1 MKTRFLTR
9 SESKVLLPHK
19 QSKSAPARQAKH
31 IHYRGVQIDRFKTAV
46 LNHPR
51 VPLGKPGDIHER
63 EADRVAERVLS
74 QEEGAAA
81 RPAAVEITPLTG
93 SAVGVRGRVL
103 AQVFAGRRGGSPL
116 DGAATRFLE
125 PRFGRDFERV
135 KVHTGSF
142 AARVCRSIGAEALTA
157 GNNIFFGAG
166 RYRPE
171 TPGGRRLLAH
181 ELAHVLQ
188 QRRTPALQAYGRNVH
203 YEHTKTW
210 AEDVFGR
217 GSTDA
222 ETIAREDNGVDE
234 GWTHPHLATPREF
247 LFTSDDDLTHFPSR
261 STATAA
267 VQSAINSADLPAFG
281 RALHRYQDSYSHSFP
296 PGSPMS
302 HLSHSRGGATGWQ
315 RDVLMWLHRRYPNTY
330 YGRGAA
336 IWHALLG
343 YYPDDFKVNS
353 EQRARDDAMERGTKH
368 FIRVFHSV
376 WRTVRMMRV
385 PVPPGLTV
393 PGMLFGP
400 HHVAPYMRR

>member
-1 MKTRFLTR
+1 MP
-9 SESKVLLPHK
+9 EKVLKVRKSTAKRRQGEDAASRAARRMPAALPANSRLRK
-19 QSKSAPARQAKH
+19 LH
-31 IHYRGVQIDRFKTAV
+31 IG
-46 LNHPR
+46 N
-51 VPLGKPGDIHER
+51 PGDTYER

-81 RPAAVEITPLTG
+81 RPAAVEVTPLTG
-93 SAVGVRGRVL
+93 SAAGVRGRVL
-103 AQVFAGRRGGSPL
+103 AQVFAGRRGGNPL

-125 PRFGRDFERV
+125 PRFQYDFRRV
-135 KVHTGSF
+135 RVHTGSF
-142 AARVCRSIGAEALTA
+142 AARVCRSIGADALTA
-157 GNNIFFGAG
+157 GKNIFFGAG

-181 ELAHVLQ
+181 ELAHVVQ
-188 QRRTPALQAYGRNVH
+188 QRNAPALQAYGRNVH
-203 YEHTKTW
+203 YENTKRW

-217 GSTDA
+217 GSREA
-222 ETIAREDNGVDE
+222 ETIAREDQGVDE
-234 GWTHPHLATPREF
+234 GWTHPHLTTPAAF
-247 LFTSDDDLTHFPSR
+247 IFPVSDNDLRHFPSR
-261 STATAA
+261 PVAQAA
-267 VQSAINSADLPAFG
+267 VEEAIDEADPAAFG

-296 PGSPMS
+296 PGAP
-302 HLSHSRGGATGWQ
+302 LSDLSRARDGATGLA
-315 RDVLMWLHRRYPNTY
+315 RDVLLQLHRVFSNTR

-353 EQRARDDAMERGTKH
+353 EQRARDDEMERGSKNY
-368 FIRVFHSV
+368 IRMFHSI
-376 WRTVRMMRV
+376 WSATRLMRV